1 MTKFAGEWSEDF
13 PLETGIFLA
22 QNPSA
27 MPIESEPSVLPC
39 ILLSDLS
46 IVEQGTQKRSLV
58 GCFDQFAFPQF
69 PATYLRFFITFW
81 VTNIEGVVSELD
93 LTTRIEQ
100 TGSAHVVFSSSV
112 KLPLGEEKR
121 FARTEIMAFSVPVPG
136 ITFPTPGTYRVLIL
150 LNGDEVG
157 KRDINVLQV
166 AS

>member
-1 MTKFAGEWSEDF
+1 
-13 PLETGIFLA
+13 
-22 QNPSA
+22 
-27 MPIESEPSVLPC
+27 MPIESEPSIIPC

-46 IVEQGTQKRSLV
+46 IVEHGTQKRSLV

-69 PATYLRFFITFW
+69 PANYVRFFITFW
-81 VTNIEGVVSELD
+81 VSNIEGTISELD

-100 TGSAHVVFSSSV
+100 TGSAHVVFSTSI
-112 KLPLGEEKR
+112 KLPLGEERK
-121 FARTEIMAFSVPVPG
+121 FARNELMAFSVPVPG
-136 ITFPTPGTYRVLIL
+136 IGFPTPGTYRVLIL